1 MQYRWSLL
9 LVGLAGLV
17 GLVAVANALREDRPE
32 VPEAAALVD
41 EPAAGVPDTL
51 GEVRRRGYLR
61 CGITESGPGFSFVN
75 AAGERAGFEIDH
87 CRSIAAAIF
96 GSVRVQYVLTTPQ
109 TAFTLLQSRG
119 IDVFPSGATWSYS
132 RDVSLG
138 LDFAGVYFIDGQGF
152 LVRKASGVKQVA
164 DLAGATICVAQGTTL
179 EQNLADYFHR
189 RALAY
194 RPITY
199 GDADKALE
207 AYQAG
212 RCDAVT
218 MQRAA
223 LAARAAGMADPDQH
237 QIVEEIISREPQGP
251 LVRQND
257 SRWRDIVFW
266 ALHVRVA
273 AEELGLSQK
282 NVARMRESSAN
293 REVQRLLGIYGNY
306 GRSLGLSND
315 WAFHVIR
322 LVGNYEDV
330 WKRNLSP
337 IGLERGPNR
346 LLADG
351 GAMVALPFR

>member
-1 MQYRWSLL
+1 MS
-9 LVGLAGLV
+9 GLCQGKRRRRAEV
-17 GLVAVANALREDRPE
+17 SVAR
-32 VPEAAALVD
+32 AAAGALAVL
-41 EPAAGVPDTL
+41 AAAMAATAARADTL
-51 GEVRRRGYLR
+51 GEVRQRGYLR

-75 AAGERAGFEIDH
+75 AAGKRAGFEIDH
-87 CRSIAAAIF
+87 CNTIAAALF
-96 GSVRVQYVLTTPQ
+96 GTLKVQYVLTTPQ

-119 IDVFPSGATWSYS
+119 IDVFPAGATWSFS
-132 RDVSLG
+132 RDAALG

-152 LVRKASGVKQVA
+152 LVRNRSGVQRVA

-189 RALAY
+189 RRLKY

-207 AYQAG
+207 AYQAD

-223 LAARAAGMADPDQH
+223 LAARAAGMPDRAQH
-237 QIVEEIISREPQGP
+237 RILGEIISREPQGP

-266 ALHVRVA
+266 ALNVRVA
-273 AEELGLSQK
+273 AEELGVSQR
-282 NVARMRESSAN
+282 NVAQMRKSSPN
-293 REVQRLLGIYGNY
+293 REVQRMLGVYGNY
-306 GRSLGLSND
+306 GRALGLSND
-315 WAFHVIR
+315 WAFNVIR
-322 LVGNYEDV
+322 LVGNYDDV
-330 WKRNLSP
+330 WRRNLSP

-346 LLADG
+346 LVSQG
-351 GAMVALPFR
+351 GAMLALPFR